1 MIDDFEP
8 FGEARSLPKTAPPL
22 PPARG
27 LPEFLD
33 DEPEPEPEADPTEA
47 IRLEAFAA
55 GHRAGLEEASLR
67 REARATDT
75 LDAIR
80 RELANARNA
89 AVRASEDA
97 LTDMAR
103 SLFAFAEA
111 ALPGA
116 SRRAAAPMVTA
127 LATAL
132 RENLLLP
139 PDATVFVAP
148 SLVPLLSRDLPLR
161 VEGDL
166 ALPEGDARIVWQGGV
181 STLDLAA
188 RRAAL
193 RDALGLVDL
202 LEDSTP

>member
-1 MIDDFEP
+1 
-8 FGEARSLPKTAPPL
+8 
-22 PPARG
+22 
-27 LPEFLD
+27 
-33 DEPEPEPEADPTEA
+33 
-47 IRLEAFAA
+47 
-55 GHRAGLEEASLR
+55 
-67 REARATDT
+67 
-75 LDAIR
+75 
-80 RELANARNA
+80 
-89 AVRASEDA
+89 
-97 LTDMAR
+97 
-103 SLFAFAEA
+103 
-111 ALPGA
+111 
-116 SRRAAAPMVTA
+116 MVTA

-166 ALPEGDARIVWQGGV
+166 ALPEGDARIIWRGGV